1 MKLILK
7 TDVEKLGNAGD
18 LVEVKNGFG
27 RNYLIP
33 QGKAELATQAAMNNW
48 DARKKR
54 EAAIAELALDEAEK
68 MAETLS
74 STNLT
79 IAVKTGEEDRIFGS
93 VTNAHV
99 ADALVEKGIYID
111 KRKISIDDVKTLGE
125 YTATANLHADVKAEF
140 KVWVV
145 KK

>member
-7 TDVEKLGNAGD
+7 TDVEKLGSAGD

-33 QGKAELATQAAMNNW
+33 QGIAELATQAALNNW

-54 EAAIAELALDEAEK
+54 EAAIAELALDDAEK

-99 ADALVEKGIYID
+99 ADALAEKGIYID

-125 YTATANLHADVKAEF
+125 YTANANLHAEVKAEF